1 MRVRPSVCGSYVS
14 VVVVEA
20 PEQLLSEG
28 VQAGR
33 HREGHHAA
41 PTVGVS
47 LGAPLLQLVRLAR
60 LARSSL
66 QAQCGGSLC
75 EAGGLQGVLVERRG
89 VRLCSVYQ
97 YL

>member
-1 MRVRPSVCGSYVS
+1 MS

-60 LARSSL
+60 SSL